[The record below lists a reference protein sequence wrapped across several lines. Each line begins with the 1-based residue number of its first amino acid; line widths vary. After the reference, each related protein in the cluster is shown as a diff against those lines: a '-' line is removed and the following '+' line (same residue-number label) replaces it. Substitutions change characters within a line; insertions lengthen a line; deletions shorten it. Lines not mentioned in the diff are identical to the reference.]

1 MRATSRSDRPR
12 RYVALGDSFTA
23 GAFDSAERSFADRL
37 AGLLRSANP
46 ELEYRNL
53 AVAGARTPEVVAGQ
67 LEPALELE
75 PDVVTLV
82 CGGNDALLA
91 IRPDV
96 RAHTAALER
105 ALGAL
110 RARLPHAE
118 IATATTPDPARFVPL
133 RPRSAR
139 RVSRAIDQINE
150 ATRGA
155 AARHGVPCLDFAAHP
170 EAGAR
175 RNYAADGYH
184 PSATASRR
192 TAEAFAAVFGVR
204 FAIQLDSQEVP

>member
-1 MRATSRSDRPR
+1 MRTTSSCGRGPRLQGARGRSF
-12 RYVALGDSFTA
+12 AA
-23 GAFDSAERSFADRL
+23 GGFDSAGFPGRVAR
-37 AGLLRSANP
+37 LLRAANP
-46 ELEYRNL
+46 ALEYRNL

-110 RARLPHAE
+110 RGRLPHAE

-133 RPRSAR
+133 RPR
-139 RVSRAIDQINE
+139 
-150 ATRGA
+150 
-155 AARHGVPCLDFAAHP
+155 
-170 EAGAR
+170 
-175 RNYAADGYH
+175 
-184 PSATASRR
+184 
-192 TAEAFAAVFGVR
+192 
-204 FAIQLDSQEVP
+204 